1 MMLGSLKKS
10 VHVFSAPVDMRK
22 SYDGLFALVR
32 SLRPLDGDVFLFVSK
47 DRTRS
52 KALFWDGSGFNI
64 WMKRLEKGR
73 FADVWKRQQL
83 TQSELLLFFEGARET
98 KLKRSPEDQTHRY
111 QGPKKSEI

>member
-1 MMLGSLKKS
+1 MILGQLKRS
-10 VHVFSAPVDMRK
+10 VHVFSSPVDMRK

-32 SLRPLDGDVFLFVSK
+32 EEKPLDGDVFLFVSK

-73 FADVWKRQQL
+73 FADVWKRQRL
-83 TQSELLLFFEGARET
+83 TLSELQLFFEGAKET
-98 KLKRSPEDQTHRY
+98 KLKLSPEDQTHRY
-111 QGPKKSEI
+111 QAPKNPQI